1 MTEFVIDFLPADA
14 RRRGLAAT
22 SRRRTAL
29 LVTLLGCS
37 VAGVAAHSWN
47 RFREAES
54 RRSVSLALTTNTA
67 RIDDVMDRLAAEQGE
82 LRRYLSVHER
92 LALPIEPS
100 DLIATVTHLMPE
112 RTSLSHLRLEV
123 KEQAAAPAQQD
134 GKQPTKPRPQQAKAD
149 AAAPA
154 PAAAPARW
162 IDVSIRGY
170 AAGNGDLYEF
180 ERKLSNTAPFGAVT
194 VSENRQIEV
203 PGARLQEFAITC
215 RIDLAGASPAAPA
228 APAPTAVASRTRAQ
242 EAGR

>member
-1 MTEFVIDFLPADA
+1 MTEFVIDFLPAEA

-29 LVTLLGCS
+29 LIALLGCC
-37 VAGVAAHSWN
+37 VTGVAAHSWN

-67 RIDDVMDRLAAEQGE
+67 RVDDVMDRLAAEQRE

-92 LALPIEPS
+92 IALPIEPS

-112 RTSLSHLRLEV
+112 RTSLSHLRLEM
-123 KEQAAAPAQQD
+123 KEQAAPQGPPD
-134 GKQPTKPRPQQAKAD
+134 GKQPKKQQPPAD
-149 AAAPA
+149 AGAAPHA
-154 PAAAPARW
+154 PAARW

-170 AAGNGDLYEF
+170 AAGNADLYEF

-194 VSENRQIEV
+194 VSENRPIDV

-215 RIDLAGASPAAPA
+215 RIDLAAAPAASA
-228 APAPTAVASRTRAQ
+228 APAPTAIASRAPAQ
-242 EAGR
+242 GAGR